1 MKKKIYA
8 LISIMI
14 IMAIIFAACN
24 AGGNENTEEAVNTS
38 GEPTIAEEV
47 SSNLETES
55 STDDTKESSTT
66 EKATEKTTEKATEK
80 PTEKTTESTTKKQS
94 TTQKQTTTEKKE
106 TTTKKTTTTQKQTTT
121 QQYGSN
127 WVKKGDEKA
136 VAEKVIYYIN
146 KYRKEEGNVTAKT
159 LSGLSNLCQYRSNQ
173 LLSNYAHDRNDIK
186 KALNALNYGY
196 YNGTYYDCPG
206 QEAIGHMG
214 RGDVYMTIDEL
225 AKSFADA
232 FRNSW
237 EHWRYVGAVQKADDF
252 YNSEYIYIGCGI
264 SCSNN
269 DWTCC
274 IWVSDLDTD
283 EMTRLQIEPNEFLD
297 QIYGQN

>member
-1 MKKKIYA
+1 MKNKIYV

-14 IMAIIFAACN
+14 IISIILAACT
-24 AGGNENTEEAVNTS
+24 AGGSENTEEAVNTS
-38 GEPTIAEEV
+38 GEPTIAEDV

-55 STDDTKESSTT
+55 STDETKESSTT
-66 EKATEKTTEKATEK
+66 EKATEKTTEKVTEK
-80 PTEKTTESTTKKQS
+80 NTESTTKKQS
-94 TTQKQTTTEKKE
+94 TTQKQTTTERKE
-106 TTTKKTTTTQKQTTT
+106 TTTKKTTTTQKQSTT

-159 LSGLSNLCQYRSNQ
+159 LTGLSNLCQYRSNQ

-196 YNGTYYDCPG
+196 FNGTYYDCPG

-232 FRNSW
+232 FRNSSG
-237 EHWRYVGAVQKADDF
+237 HWRYVGATEKADDF
-252 YNSEYIYIGCGI
+252 YNSEYIYIGCGV

-283 EMTRLQIEPNEFLD
+283 ELTRLQIEPNEFLD
-297 QIYGQN
+297 QTYGQN